1 MTARRTSGS
10 IWTRLTVVAVFA
22 VAMAFLEAA
31 VVVYLRAVFH
41 ITGELVASAP
51 GPKDIWFSVPYF
63 TLLKPAALVSVL
75 PQSQI
80 AYLEVARETATIVVL
95 LCVGW
100 LAGRD
105 SKSRAAF
112 FLYAF
117 GVWDIGYYAFLRAV
131 IGWPGSLKTLDVLFL
146 IPGPWVAPVFV
157 PVAISAVMIA
167 GALLLLLRGEPRA
180 RARH

>member
-1 MTARRTSGS
+1 MTSRRVSGS
-10 IWTRLTVVAVFA
+10 IWTRLAVVAVFA
-22 VAMAFLEAA
+22 VAMALLEAA
-31 VVVYLRAVFH
+31 AVVYLRAVFH
-41 ITGELVASAP
+41 ITGELVASTP

-63 TLLKPAALVSVL
+63 TLLKPAALTSVL
-75 PQSQI
+75 PQSKI
-80 AYLEVARETATIVVL
+80 AYLEVARETATVVML

-100 LAGRD
+100 LGGRD
-105 SKSRAAF
+105 LKSRAAF
-112 FLYAF
+112 FLCAF

-167 GALLLLLRGEPRA
+167 GALLLLRGEPRA